1 MMTTQN
7 TIENN
12 NAITAQPS
20 ADKTRQLI
28 VFAIIPKHTN
38 HIINEFIAQKR
49 NKSIRLKGV

>member
-38 HIINEFIAQKR
+38 HIINELIAQKR